1 MAIENTTRRPIRP
14 DIIGDTLNY
23 LLTTKEQYEELTYI
37 DQNQS
42 GNSAKVFAAIKDVF
56 SSYLKLDLS
65 DSKKNK
71 SWYNT
76 STKNLRQGDI
86 IVLDNVK
93 PESRYLVSYTGKGKN
108 FTTWP
113 RLTTKDQSS
122 LKGAGIKTYNVIRP
136 KISDISNSAIK
147 QIESIAL
154 EVVQSDP
161 DLQGVISGDNLSI
174 QVSKNE
180 QLSEGFLQIGDMG
193 FLVDPTQ
200 ISFTTQNGYQYF
212 PTVRTIGSPKIP
224 TIDQVKDIS
233 ISLIFPNESSI
244 NYQLLNLVA
253 MFKRSPFVNIRNK
266 DICSFFKEITLGSRV
281 WPNSWLSVALES
293 LHIQSVE
300 GFPNTLQAQVTVLP
314 FDSKQV
320 TPGFEA
326 LKSMKDVSIQQAL
339 LYNNQEFEDLKRI
352 SESKLNEQS
361 VSSERFL
368 DVIPK
373 SIEKSFDFRESI
385 PFRSFYQSM
394 ISNRKFITNEYGES
408 VKAKGENLDVQ
419 DEYSV
424 EKFRP
429 EHVENRLHHYDANSN
444 NEPVYFGYRFIP
456 GEPHQVNKIIAEERQ
471 QEQDKI
477 LERLTQVKDNL
488 SSPQD
493 ILREVVTSFHTVK
506 DFYSEVSHRFN
517 RTSKIVPRLLS
528 DAGITLDSE
537 AEQAGG
543 FKPIEG
549 LFSLIFRGALQRL
562 GIDESLNF
570 IKDGRELIEGKFDKD
585 SVDYIGL
592 LKNLVYYGSDRGI
605 DNEGSITTA
614 QGFINQISTWLN
626 PTQDKLSEERKAKF
640 AIFLSNIRRELI
652 SEYYFLENEG
662 QQKLS
667 VFYDVTAG
675 GPSPFRVARIP
686 IDEEFIEID
695 NKKDVITSFSIVFS
709 NKFVPISLQAF
720 KYPYYQ
726 HMGSNDAVLNLT
738 IKSTGES
745 TLKEDLSLLSERLYQ
760 TNKTLHLNA
769 PELITYMDGRVH
781 IESPLNHMFKAFG
794 VHRVVFDNSNTT
806 SDPNNPGC
814 WNTNIGLTQANF
826 TIEQYH
832 KIEQVPTNNRI
843 KQELAKLLSRIEI
856 EKTGEDDRGR
866 IVVKSYKQRKVA
878 NRTSSLGNDISKDK
892 NPQSSNERHTLDD
905 VTDMESLVR
914 LRFVNSRHGETLSKH
929 LQRLNESKRI
939 QAKRRYERKVGFQR
953 SLHNISSAHGASV
966 GQLSEEYVPP
976 SYTDPQPLGLDLSKD
991 LGYLESTSSD
1001 YESDVRKILDK
1012 TFIIGRDAAA
1022 TNSLNELLDQY
1033 PLFDKIIRYV
1043 VKRFDSLLER
1053 ETKAIMNLFQL
1064 DRTFLEIFFG
1074 IDRDLLSLDELP
1086 DGVATSGAALVSAL
1100 SFSAGGILG
1109 VSGGILG
1116 ALVATFRLADT
1127 GIKAAVQGQ
1136 RQALV
1141 DKFNGFFLRILD
1153 DFNMGALHSMG
1164 SQIYRDPVI
1173 REKFIRAGIITPSS
1187 ADVIQEANNRV
1198 IVNCYNDF
1206 DIPLLSDESYFL
1218 APDFYLHNQQLDRAE
1233 AETYIRESF
1242 RRHARIGKL
1251 TALMTLQEKM
1261 DVIEEFDDILN
1272 QIPSLDSN
1280 VLRGTSKII
1289 FEGEVASDIDEAK
1302 NILGNKLSSL
1312 RETFTKISRAT
1323 RDLNSG
1329 TISDE
1334 QFARM
1339 VSEYKETY
1347 PKQDNESEKEFQERF
1362 ENFRS
1367 KLALSRGNVDPD
1379 QRKINLIYSAR
1390 MSTLFKIF
1398 ERFVALNQYMD
1409 EKIGGGIQQAKL
1421 VASAN
1426 DIIGKGNS
1434 ESNADMVTNKQDPSA
1449 KNPIRRLL
1457 GVKKE
1462 YEFLTKQGSDLRAVE
1477 ELYSQIKLV
1486 LEDAENLTTERIN
1499 LNKNNE
1505 KYITL
1510 KRKLNGGI
1518 AVSDDTKY
1526 LSLPAIRNMQ
1536 TSLYNDI
1543 GFYIRLNTFIQ
1554 NLSETQTAINLDS
1567 LPELKYLDFW
1577 NFREREALS
1586 RRNEITKEFA
1596 ESYKDTNHNSIKLF
1610 PTFKIFFIE
1619 EDKGIWRS
1627 NDDYYSHNAV
1637 QSIDII
1643 DSKEAAGKTAIVR
1656 LSNVTNTITNRLS
1669 FHREAKE
1676 ALLSYDGD
1684 AQDAFFGTLDVK
1696 PGTPIMIKM
1705 GYAPNDRYLETLFVG
1720 RIIEMNAG
1728 PVVEMVCQSYGS
1740 QLNHHNVAEHFGLLA
1755 SRVREHGDVAAAL
1768 LDTIPGLEKLGKIP
1782 MYGLTTGDFSGKNL
1796 RNVRGKVGDR
1806 FLLGNIL
1813 GSVSALTFAQD
1824 NPRDENIYL
1833 PFSLVPELFHRPTFD
1848 WIVYNQSVWE
1858 SLQELALYNR
1868 NATPMVR
1875 LYNTDPISFNNDV
1888 RETLVFGDKSGYY
1901 KYTDAFSL
1909 STMNVREIDEARE
1922 HWNKLK
1928 AAVRAL
1934 NAIGGRSGL
1943 PLPEYTTEPTVQ
1955 KIANNRDALVSAL
1968 FNDIP
1973 ITKTENDGMTT
1984 YLKALVLK
1992 PEYHDLWLYLQKPL
2006 NAKLLV
2012 ANVLD
2017 KIGFNQDAELS
2028 LSNLLSQAIG
2038 SNDIIKS
2045 NDGLGA
2051 FINNLL
2057 QFSNSTNLD
2066 RSELSREMGTIYT
2079 DQFSTNV
2086 NFKYNPAES
2095 FLNALMG
2102 LSKLT
2107 NKYKTNDL
2115 LDIPEE
2121 SFYNIRNQDTNRSD
2135 ELIGDPRYK
2144 KIQTHHLITDIRDII
2159 SNKIALNSQFANA
2172 VNVFFTGEPS
2182 IKTASPDDVRE
2193 AVAKKDINL
2202 WETKAFGNIKDEHLR
2217 ILNSYQKNID
2227 TNFWDIADAT
2237 DKFFK
2242 GFKRIKLDNGE
2253 VSPKAVSKLM
2263 ETQSALLDT
2272 PRWDMFP
2279 SFVVVGISLLKSEV
2293 TKMYQGTLELVGK
2306 PKIKPYDIIHL
2317 QDYTNDMHGAIEVQE
2332 VIHTFTP
2339 EAGFRTIITPNL
2351 ITYDR
2356 DPIQLQDVQIINNI
2370 TEFANQRAIRDT
2382 VIGGAALLGTLAGWI
2397 GGPITG
2403 IPTTLM
2409 TAPIL
2414 YNSTVGG
2421 YSRYHKFMYDQL
2433 GNILGRDCINF
2444 TSLIYHGSPYMA
2456 GFDGV
2461 DYTSLKTLIN
2471 QKVENI
2477 KDPIARFAAFSDP
2490 LQSYI
2495 TTNGNPQDI
2504 NKVGALINHFVP
2516 FTKALGGYPSDSRL
2530 GGFLN
2535 IR

>member
-1 MAIENTTRRPIRP
+1 MAIENITRRPIKP

-23 LLTTKEQYEELTYI
+23 LLTSKEKYRELTDI
-37 DQNQS
+37 DQGEP
-42 GNSAKVFAAIKDVF
+42 GNSVKIFSSIKDVF
-56 SSYLKLDLS
+56 KSYLKLDLS
-65 DSKKNK
+65 K
-71 SWYNT
+71 SEENNTWFST

-86 IVLDNVK
+86 IVLDNTK
-93 PESRYLVSYTGKGKN
+93 PEPHYLVTYIGRGAN

-122 LKGAGIKTYNVIRP
+122 LKGVGIKEYNIIRP
-136 KISDISNSAIK
+136 KINDISNVALK
-147 QIESIAL
+147 QIEEIAL

-161 DLQGVISGDNLSI
+161 DLRGILGGDNLSI

-180 QLSEGFLQIGDMG
+180 SLSEGFLQIGDMG
-193 FLVDPTQ
+193 FIVDPTQ

-224 TIDQVKDIS
+224 TIDQIKDIS
-233 ISLIFPNESSI
+233 VSMIFPNQDSI

-253 MFKRSPFVNIRNK
+253 MFKRTPFVNIRNK
-266 DICSFFKEITLGSRV
+266 DICSFFNEITLGSNV
-281 WPNSWLSVALES
+281 WPSTWLSVALES
-293 LHIQSVE
+293 LHVQSVE
-300 GFPNTLQAQVTVLP
+300 GFPNTLQAQITLLP
-314 FDSKQV
+314 FDSKQI
-320 TPGFEA
+320 TPGFQA
-326 LKSMKDVSIQQAL
+326 LKSMKDVSIQQAI

-361 VSSERFL
+361 VSPERFL

-373 SIEKSFDFRESI
+373 TIDKSYDFRESV
-385 PFRSFYQSM
+385 PFRSFYQS
-394 ISNRKFITNEYGES
+394 IITDRKFITDEYGNA
-408 VKAKGENLDVQ
+408 VKATGSNLDSQ
-419 DEYSV
+419 NEYSV

-429 EHVENRLHHYDANSN
+429 ERVENRLYHYDEEANN
-444 NEPVYFGYRFIP
+444 KPVYFGYRYIP

-471 QEQDKI
+471 KEQDQI
-477 LERLTQVKDNL
+477 LERLTQIKANL
-488 SSPQD
+488 GSPQD
-493 ILREVVTSFHTVK
+493 VLREVVTSFHTVE

-517 RTSKIVPRLLS
+517 RASKIVPRLLS

-537 AEQAGG
+537 AEAAGG

-549 LFSLIFRGALQRL
+549 LFSLIFRGVLQRL
-562 GIDESLNF
+562 GTDESLNF

-592 LKNLVYYGSDRGI
+592 LKNLTYYGSDRGI
-605 DNEGSITTA
+605 DNEGSLTTA
-614 QGFINQISTWLN
+614 QGFINQISEWLN
-626 PTQDKLSEERKAKF
+626 PNGDRLSEERKSKF
-640 AIFLSNIRRELI
+640 SVFLTNIRRELL
-652 SEYYFLENEG
+652 SEYSFLENEG
-662 QQKLS
+662 QRKLS
-667 VFYDVTAG
+667 IFYDVTAG

-695 NKKDVITSFSIVFS
+695 NNKDVITGFSIVFS

-726 HMGSNDAVLNLT
+726 HMGSNDAVLNLS

-745 TLKEDLSLLSERLYQ
+745 TLKSDLSLLSERLYQ
-760 TNKTLHLNA
+760 TNKILHLNA
-769 PELITYMDGRVH
+769 PELISYLDGRVH

-814 WNTNIGLTQANF
+814 WNTAMGMTQANF

-856 EKTGEDDRGR
+856 VKDGTDDRGR
-866 IVVKSYKQRKVA
+866 IVVKSYKQRKVVD
-878 NRTSSLGNDISKDK
+878 RPFSLGNNETSVKA
-892 NPQSSNERHTLDD
+892 PQTSSERHTLDD
-905 VTDMESLVR
+905 VTDMETLVR
-914 LRFVNSRHGETLSKH
+914 LRFVNSRHGETLSRH

-939 QAKRRYERKVGFQR
+939 QAKRRYDRKVAFDR
-953 SLHNISSAHGASV
+953 TLHNFASAHYASA
-966 GQLSEEYVPP
+966 GQLPEEYTPP
-976 SYTDPQPLGLDLSKD
+976 SYRDPQPLGLDLSQD
-991 LGYLESTSSD
+991 LEYLDSTSAE
-1001 YESDVRKILDK
+1001 YESDVRKIFDR
-1012 TFIIGRDAAA
+1012 TFMISIDNSA

-1043 VKRFDSLLER
+1043 IKRFDSILEK
-1053 ETKAIMNLFQL
+1053 ETNAIMNLFQL
-1064 DRTFLEIFFG
+1064 DRGFLEIFFG
-1074 IDRDLLSLDELP
+1074 LDRDLTNLDEIP
-1086 DGVATSGAALVSAL
+1086 DVVGSSGATLVSAL

-1109 VSGGILG
+1109 ISSGVLG
-1116 ALVATFRLADT
+1116 AIVAAFGVADS
-1127 GIKAAVQGQ
+1127 GIRAAVQAE
-1136 RQALV
+1136 RRALLE
-1141 DKFNGFFLRILD
+1141 KFNGFFLRILD

-1206 DIPLLSDESYFL
+1206 DIPLLSNESYFL
-1218 APDFYLHNQQLDRAE
+1218 APDFYLYNQQLDRTE
-1233 AETYIRESF
+1233 AETYVREAL

-1261 DVIEEFDDILN
+1261 DVIEDFDNILN
-1272 QIPSLDSN
+1272 QIPSMDAS
-1280 VLRGTSKII
+1280 VLRGTSKVLL
-1289 FEGEVASDIDEAK
+1289 EGEVASDVDEVK
-1302 NILGNKLSSL
+1302 QILNNKRNTL
-1312 RETFTKISRAT
+1312 RETFTKLSRAT
-1323 RDLNSG
+1323 KDLNSG

-1334 QFARM
+1334 QYARL
-1339 VSEYKETY
+1339 VSEYEETY
-1347 PKQDNESEKEFQERF
+1347 PKQNNESEKEFQERF
-1362 ENFRS
+1362 QDFKA
-1367 KLALSRGNVDPD
+1367 KLALSKGNVDPD

-1398 ERFVALNQYMD
+1398 ERFVAINQYME
-1409 EKIGGGIQQAKL
+1409 EKIGGGLEQAKL
-1421 VASAN
+1421 IASAN

-1434 ESNADMVTNKQDPSA
+1434 ETNADMVVNKQDPSA
-1449 KNPIRRLL
+1449 RNPIRKLL
-1457 GVKKE
+1457 GIKKE
-1462 YEFLTKQGSDLRAVE
+1462 YEFLTKQGSDLHAVE

-1486 LEDAENLTTERIN
+1486 LENAENLTTEQ
-1499 LNKNNE
+1499 LNMSKNNE
-1505 KYITL
+1505 KYLTL
-1510 KRKLNGGI
+1510 KRKMNDGI

-1554 NLSETQTAINLDS
+1554 NLSEVQTNINLES

-1586 RRNEITKEFA
+1586 RRNEITKDFA

-1619 EDKGIWRS
+1619 EDTGIWRS

-1637 QSIDII
+1637 QSIEIM
-1643 DSKEAAGKTAIVR
+1643 DSKESAGKTAVVR

-1676 ALLSYDGD
+1676 AMFSYDGD

-1755 SRVREHGDVAAAL
+1755 SRVREHGDVASAL

-1782 MYGLTTGDFSGKNL
+1782 MYGLMTGDFSGKNL
-1796 RNVRGKVGDR
+1796 RNIRGKVGDR
-1806 FLLGNIL
+1806 FLLGNLL

-1833 PFSLVPELFHRPTFD
+1833 PFSLVPERFHRPTFD

-1858 SLQELALYNR
+1858 SLKELSLYNR

-1875 LYNTDPISFNNDV
+1875 LYNTDPVSFNNDV

-1909 STMNVREIDEARE
+1909 STMNVREIDKARE

-1928 AAVRAL
+1928 TAVGAINTVGGQSNMPLQSHESATKIRL
-1934 NAIGGRSGL
+1934 NRNS
-1943 PLPEYTTEPTVQ
+1943 
-1955 KIANNRDALVSAL
+1955 LVFTL
-1968 FNDIP
+1968 FNEIP
-1973 ITKTENDGMTT
+1973 KVENNGITND
-1984 YLKALVLK
+1984 LKVLTLK
-1992 PEYHDLWLYLQKPL
+1992 PEYHDLWLYFQKPL

-2017 KIGFNQDAELS
+2017 KINFNQDSELS

-2038 SNDIIKS
+2038 SNDIIQS
-2045 NDGLGA
+2045 NDGLGD
-2051 FINNLL
+2051 FINNIL

-2066 RSELSREMGTIYT
+2066 RSELTREMGTSYVNQFNT
-2079 DQFSTNV
+2079 DV
-2086 NFKYNPAES
+2086 NFSYNPAEK
-2095 FLNALMG
+2095 FINALLG
-2102 LSKLT
+2102 LAKLDL
-2107 NKYKTNDL
+2107 KYQTQNI

-2135 ELIGDPRYK
+2135 DLISDPRYK
-2144 KIQTHHLITDIRDII
+2144 KVQTHHLITDIRDII

-2193 AVAKKDINL
+2193 AVAKKDINV

-2227 TNFWDIADAT
+2227 TNFWDIADST

-2253 VSPKAVSKLM
+2253 VSPEAVSKLM
-2263 ETQSALLDT
+2263 ENKSSLLDT

-2279 SFVVVGISLLKSEV
+2279 SFVVVGVSLLKSEV
-2293 TKMYQGTLELVGK
+2293 SKMYQGTLELIGK

-2317 QDYTNDMHGAIEVQE
+2317 QDYTNDMHGAVEVQE

-2339 EAGFRTIITPNL
+2339 ETGFRTIITPNL

-2370 TEFANQRAIRDT
+2370 SEFANHRAISDAI
-2382 VIGGAALLGTLAGWI
+2382 VGGGAALLGTIAGWI

-2403 IPTTLM
+2403 IPITLM
-2409 TAPIL
+2409 TAPVL
-2414 YNSTVGG
+2414 YNSTVGA

-2461 DYTSLKTLIN
+2461 DYTNLKTLIN

-2477 KDPIARFAAFSDP
+2477 QDPIARFAAFSDP

-2504 NKVGALINHFVP
+2504 NGVQSLINHFVP
-2516 FTKALGGYPSDSRL
+2516 FTKGLGGYPKNSRL
-2530 GGFLN
+2530 GGFLD

>member
-23 LLTTKEQYEELTYI
+23 LLTSKEKYKELTDI
-37 DQNQS
+37 DQAEV
-42 GNSAKVFAAIKDVF
+42 GNSFKVFTAIKDVF
-56 SSYLKLDLS
+56 NSYLKLDLS
-65 DSKKNK
+65 ESEENK
-71 SWYNT
+71 SWFKT
-76 STKNLRQGDI
+76 STKNLREGDI
-86 IVLDNVK
+86 IILDNNK
-93 PESRYLVSYTGKGKN
+93 PEPRYLITYINRGSN

-113 RLTTKDQSS
+113 RLTTKDQIA
-122 LKGAGIKTYNVIRP
+122 LKGAGIKEYNVLRP
-136 KISDISNSAIK
+136 KINDISNIALK
-147 QIESIAL
+147 QIEDIAL
-154 EVVQSDP
+154 EIVRSDP

-180 QLSEGFLQIGDMG
+180 SLSEGYLQVGDIG
-193 FLVDPTQ
+193 FIVDPTQ

-212 PTVRTIGSPKIP
+212 PTIRTIGSPKVP
-224 TIDQVKDIS
+224 TIDQIKDIS
-233 ISLIFPNESSI
+233 ISLIFPNEDSI

-253 MFKRSPFVNIRNK
+253 MFKRTPFVNVRNK
-266 DICSFFKEITLGSRV
+266 DICSFFSEITLGSKL
-281 WPNSWLSVALES
+281 WPHVWLSVALES
-293 LHIQSVE
+293 LHLQSVE
-300 GFPNTLQAQVTVLP
+300 GFPNTLQAQITLLP
-314 FDSKQV
+314 FDSRQI
-320 TPGFEA
+320 TPGFQA
-326 LKSMKDVSIQQAL
+326 LKSMKDVSIQQSL

-361 VSSERFL
+361 VSPERFL
-368 DVIPK
+368 EVIPK
-373 SIEKSFDFRESI
+373 TINKSHDFRESV
-385 PFRSFYQSM
+385 PFRAFYQSV
-394 ISNRKFITNEYGES
+394 ITNRKFITDEYGNAVKATGNNLDSRNEYS
-408 VKAKGENLDVQ
+408 I
-419 DEYSV
+419 

-429 EHVENRLHHYDANSN
+429 ERVENRLYHYDKDAN
-444 NEPVYFGYRFIP
+444 NEPVYFGYRYIP
-456 GEPHQVNKIIAEERQ
+456 GEPHQVNKLIAKEREK
-471 QEQDKI
+471 EQDKI
-477 LERLTQVKDNL
+477 LERLNQVKSNL
-488 SSPQD
+488 ESPQD
-493 ILREVVTSFHTVK
+493 VLREVVTSFHTVK

-517 RTSKIVPRLLS
+517 RANKIVPKLLS

-537 AEQAGG
+537 LEADGG

-549 LFSLIFRGALQRL
+549 LFSLIFRGAIHRL
-562 GIDESLNF
+562 GIDENLNF
-570 IKDGRELIEGKFDKD
+570 IKDGRELIKGKFDKD

-592 LKNLVYYGSDRGI
+592 LKNLTYYGSDRGI
-605 DNEGSITTA
+605 DNEGSLTTA
-614 QGFINQISTWLN
+614 QGFINRISEWLN
-626 PTQDKLSEERKAKF
+626 PNENKLSEERKAKF
-640 AIFLSNIRRELI
+640 AIFLSNIRRELL
-652 SEYYFLENEG
+652 SEYFFLENEG
-662 QQKLS
+662 QRKLS
-667 VFYDVTAG
+667 IFYDVTAG
-675 GPSPFRVARIP
+675 GPSPFRIARIP

-695 NKKDVITSFSIVFS
+695 NKKDIITGFSIVFS

-726 HMGSNDAVLNLT
+726 HMGSNDAVLNLS
-738 IKSTGES
+738 IQSTTES
-745 TLKEDLSLLSERLYQ
+745 TLKSDLSLLSERLYQ
-760 TNKTLHLNA
+760 TNKIIHLNA
-769 PELITYMDGRVH
+769 PELVTYMDGRVH

-806 SDPNNPGC
+806 SNPNNPGC
-814 WNTNIGLTQANF
+814 WNTTIGLTQANF

-856 EKTGEDDRGR
+856 VKDGPEDRGR
-866 IVVKSYKQRKVA
+866 IVVKSYKQRKIIDRPLSLDNDESKVK
-878 NRTSSLGNDISKDK
+878 TS
-892 NPQSSNERHTLDD
+892 QSSNERYTLDD
-905 VTDMESLVR
+905 VTDMETLVR
-914 LRFVNSRHGETLSKH
+914 LRFVNSRHGESLSRH

-939 QAKRRYERKVGFQR
+939 QAKRRHDRQKNIHRIQDAMMTGGMGVPSDDYISPEYEGP
-953 SLHNISSAHGASV
+953 
-966 GQLSEEYVPP
+966 E
-976 SYTDPQPLGLDLSKD
+976 PLGLDLSKD
-991 LGYLESTSSD
+991 LEYMSATSPE
-1001 YESDVRKILDK
+1001 YESDINKIFNRSFMINIDN
-1012 TFIIGRDAAA
+1012 AA
-1022 TNSLNELLDQY
+1022 TNSLNSLLDEY

-1043 VKRFDSLLER
+1043 VKRFDSILER
-1053 ETKAIMNLFQL
+1053 ETNALINLFQL
-1064 DRTFLEIFFG
+1064 DRSFLEIFFG
-1074 IDRDLLSLDELP
+1074 LDRDLANLDSVP
-1086 DGVATSGAALVSAL
+1086 DAVGTSGAALVSAL
-1100 SFSAGGILG
+1100 AFSAGGILG
-1109 VSGGILG
+1109 VTGGILG
-1116 ALVATFRLADT
+1116 AVVTAFTLVDSGVR
-1127 GIKAAVQGQ
+1127 AAGQ
-1136 RQALV
+1136 YGRRQLL

-1218 APDFYLHNQQLDRAE
+1218 APDFYLYNNQLDRSE
-1233 AETYIRESF
+1233 AETYIREAF

-1261 DVIEEFDDILN
+1261 DVIDEFDNILS
-1272 QIPSLDSN
+1272 QIPSLDASI
-1280 VLRGTSKII
+1280 LRGTTQII
-1289 FEGEVASDIDEAK
+1289 FEGEPATDVDQAK
-1302 NILGNKLSSL
+1302 NILDNKRNSL
-1312 RETFTKISRAT
+1312 RETFTKLSRAT
-1323 RDLNSG
+1323 KDLNSG
-1329 TISDE
+1329 TISNE
-1334 QFARM
+1334 QFTRL

-1347 PKQDNESEKEFQERF
+1347 PKEDNESEKEFQERYEDF
-1362 ENFRS
+1362 KS
-1367 KLALSRGNVDPD
+1367 KLALSRGNVDID

-1390 MSTLFKIF
+1390 MSILFKIF

-1409 EKIGGGIQQAKL
+1409 EKIGGGLDQAKL

-1426 DIIGKGNS
+1426 DIIGRGNS
-1434 ESNADMVTNKQDPSA
+1434 ENNPDMVVNRQDPSA
-1449 KNPIRRLL
+1449 RNPIRKLL

-1462 YEFLTKQGSDLRAVE
+1462 YEFLTKQGSDLHAVE

-1486 LEDAENLTTERIN
+1486 LENAENLTTDQLN
-1499 LNKNNE
+1499 LSKNNE
-1505 KYITL
+1505 KYLTL
-1510 KRKLNGGI
+1510 KRKMKDGI

-1554 NLSETQTAINLDS
+1554 NLSENQVSINLDS

-1596 ESYKDTNHNSIKLF
+1596 KSYKDSNHNSIKLF

-1619 EDKGIWRS
+1619 EDTGIWRS
-1627 NDDYYSHNAV
+1627 NDDYYSHNAI
-1637 QSIDII
+1637 QSIEVI
-1643 DSKEAAGKTAIVR
+1643 DSKEAAGKTAVIR

-1676 ALLSYDGD
+1676 AMFSSDGD

-1696 PGTPIMIKM
+1696 PGTAIMIKM

-1755 SRVREHGDVAAAL
+1755 SRVREHGDVASAL

-1782 MYGLTTGDFSGKNL
+1782 MYGLMTGDFSGKNL

-1806 FLLGNIL
+1806 FLLGNLL

-1824 NPRDENIYL
+1824 NPRDENIFL
-1833 PFSLVPELFHRPTFD
+1833 PFSLVPERFHRPTFD

-1858 SLQELALYNR
+1858 SLKELSLYNR

-1888 RETLVFGDKSGYY
+1888 RETLVLGDKSGYY

-1909 STMNVREIDEARE
+1909 STMNIREIDKARE

-1928 AAVRAL
+1928 
-1934 NAIGGRSGL
+1934 NA
-1943 PLPEYTTEPTVQ
+1943 
-1955 KIANNRDALVSAL
+1955 VSAL
-1968 FNDIP
+1968 NTIGGQTNMPLQAHESGTKIRSNRDSLVFSLFNQIP
-1973 ITKTENDGMTT
+1973 RVKATNDGITSE
-1984 YLKALVLK
+1984 LKVLTLK
-1992 PEYHDLWLYLQKPL
+1992 PEFYDLWLYFQNPL

-2012 ANVLD
+2012 ANVLNKVD
-2017 KIGFNQDAELS
+2017 FNQGSEIS
-2028 LSNLLSQAIG
+2028 VSNLISQAIG

-2045 NDGLGA
+2045 NDGLGD
-2051 FINNLL
+2051 FINNIL
-2057 QFSNSTNLD
+2057 QFSSSTNLD
-2066 RSELSREMGTIYT
+2066 RSELTREMGTSYVN
-2079 DQFSTNV
+2079 QFNTNV
-2086 NFKYNPAES
+2086 NFNYNPAES
-2095 FLNALMG
+2095 FVNALMG
-2102 LSKLT
+2102 LAKLDM
-2107 NKYKTNDL
+2107 KYKTNNI

-2135 ELIGDPRYK
+2135 DLINDPRYK
-2144 KIQTHHLITDIRDII
+2144 KIQSHHLVTDVKDII
-2159 SNKIALNSQFANA
+2159 SNNIALNSQFANS

-2193 AVAKKDINL
+2193 AVAKKNINI
-2202 WETKAFGNIKDEHLR
+2202 WETKAFGNVKDEHLR
-2217 ILNSYQKNID
+2217 ILNSYQKNVD
-2227 TNFWDIADAT
+2227 TNFWDIADST

-2242 GFKRIKLDNGE
+2242 GFKRIKLENGE
-2253 VSPKAVSKLM
+2253 ASPEAVSKLM
-2263 ETQSALLDT
+2263 ESNSSLLDA

-2279 SFVVVGISLLKSEV
+2279 SFVVVGVSLLKSEV
-2293 TKMYQGTLELVGK
+2293 SKMYQGTLELVGK
-2306 PKIKPYDIIHL
+2306 PKINPYDIIHL
-2317 QDYTNDMHGAIEVQE
+2317 QDYTNDMHGAVEVQE

-2339 EAGFRTIITPNL
+2339 EGGFRTVITPNL

-2370 TEFANQRAIRDT
+2370 SDFANERVIKDT
-2382 VIGGAALLGTLAGWI
+2382 VIGGVALLGTLAGWI

-2409 TAPIL
+2409 TAPVL
-2414 YNSTVGG
+2414 YNSAVGG

-2471 QKVENI
+2471 QKVEDI
-2477 KDPIARFAAFSDP
+2477 QDPISRFAAFSDP

-2495 TTNGNPQDI
+2495 TTNGHPQDI
-2504 NKVGALINHFVP
+2504 NKVKALINNFAP
-2516 FTKALGGYPSDSRL
+2516 FTKRLGGYPTDSKL